1 MRIWRTRRKGIAV
14 GKPLPKLELE
24 HWPIDDLQIDPDH
37 PRAMDEPMQAAL
49 DGSVGEFGLVRAAV
63 ITPTGLVID
72 GVSLIQACRRQ
83 GITEV
88 PVFVVELDA
97 AHQQLLQLALNQI
110 GGDWDEQRL
119 AAILADLSDDSE
131 IDLLISGFRDDEVEE
146 LIAGIGAEEKRD
158 RPEAFEIDAATEAAF
173 EQGAHTDPGDVYVL
187 GEHRLICG
195 DANDEAVVAVL
206 LEGEPADLTLSD
218 LPYRVNYGHHGG
230 AGNGGTR
237 TIINDNLDD
246 ADWLKF
252 LAASAA
258 TIVSHTAGAIY
269 CFMSS
274 KEWPAFDAAMRA
286 AGGHWSDTLIW
297 RKDQFVL
304 GRADYQRTYEPCWYG
319 WPEDQT
325 HYWCG
330 DRNQSDVWDFAR
342 SRRSEFHPTQKP
354 IELLERAIEN
364 SSRPGARIF
373 DPFAG
378 GGPALIAAERTGRRC
393 VAIEIDPIFCDVIV
407 ARWEAFSGERAI
419 RLPAAERG
427 TD

>member
-1 MRIWRTRRKGIAV
+1 M

-24 HWPIDDLQIDPDH
+24 YWAIDDLQIDPDH

-49 DGSVGEFGLVRAAV
+49 DGSVGEFGAVRAAV
-63 ITPTGLVID
+63 ITPTGRVID
-72 GVSLIQACRRQ
+72 GASLIRACRRQ

-88 PVFVVELDA
+88 PVFVVDLDA

-131 IDLLISGFRDDEVEE
+131 IDLLISGFQDDEVKE
-146 LIAGIGAEEKRD
+146 LITRINAEEKRG
-158 RPEAFEIDAATEAAF
+158 RPEAFAIDAATQAAF
-173 EQGAHTDPGDVYVL
+173 ERGARTDAGDFYVL

-195 DANDEAVVAVL
+195 DANDEAVVAAL
-206 LEGEPADLTLSD
+206 LEGEPADLTLAD
-218 LPYRVNYGHHGG
+218 LPYRVNYGDHGG
-230 AGNGGTR
+230 AGNGPKR
-237 TIINDNLDD
+237 TIANDNLDD
-246 ADWLKF
+246 DAWQEF
-252 LAASAA
+252 LTKA
-258 TIVSHTAGAIY
+258 TTNIITFTAGPIY
-269 CFMSS
+269 LFMSS
-274 KEWPAFDAAMRA
+274 KEWAAFDAAMRA

-304 GRADYQRTYEPCWYG
+304 GRADYHHAYEPIWYG
-319 WPEDQT
+319 WPEGQS

-330 DRNQSDVWDFAR
+330 DRDQSDVWDFPR

-364 SSRPGARIF
+364 SSRPGSCVF

-378 GGPALIAAERTGRRC
+378 GGPTLIAAERTGRRC
-393 VAIEIDPIFCDVIV
+393 VAIEIDPVYCDVIV
-407 ARWEAFSGERAI
+407 ARWEAFTGERAI
-419 RLPAAERG
+419 RLPAADRG
-427 TD
+427 AA